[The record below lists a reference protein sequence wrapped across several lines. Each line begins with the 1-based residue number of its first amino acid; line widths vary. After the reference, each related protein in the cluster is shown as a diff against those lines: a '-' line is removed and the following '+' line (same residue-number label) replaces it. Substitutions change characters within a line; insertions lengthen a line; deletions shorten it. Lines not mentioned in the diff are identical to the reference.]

1 MSVEVDEA
9 DYYRRREQD
18 QRHLADQ
25 ASSQSIRN
33 LHLDMADRYR
43 EMAQEAQL
51 KQTGQDRDRPT
62 TDDATASPGI

>member
-1 MSVEVDEA
+1 MTVETDDA

-18 QRHLADQ
+18 QRQLADQ

-43 EMAQEAQL
+43 EMAQKAEL
-51 KQTGQDRDRPT
+51 RQTGQDRDRQP
-62 TDDATASPGI
+62 SPWTLKVMKP

>member
-1 MSVEVDEA
+1 MTVEIDEA

-18 QRHLADQ
+18 QRELADR
-25 ASSQSIRN
+25 ASSQAIRN

-51 KQTGQDRDRPT
+51 KKTGQDRDHPPS
-62 TDDATASPGI
+62 DGAATSPRI

>member
-1 MSVEVDEA
+1 MTIKIDEA

-18 QRHLADQ
+18 QRRLADQ

-43 EMAQEAQL
+43 EMAQKAQL
-51 KQTGQDRDRPT
+51 KQTGQDRDRAT
-62 TDDATASPGI
+62 SDDATASPRT